1 MGNSQRKLS
10 FDVLSD
16 VECVVTGCKRL
27 IKQRLVDVRPSNVH
41 KCYPHHV
48 QHEAGRGHF
57 LKGKLSIM
65 YNGGH

>member
-1 MGNSQRKLS
+1 MSNSQKKLS

-16 VECVVTGCKRL
+16 VECVVPGCKRK

-48 QHEAGRGHF
+48 RYEAGRGHM
-57 LKGKLSIM
+57 LQGKASLD
-65 YNGGH
+65 Y